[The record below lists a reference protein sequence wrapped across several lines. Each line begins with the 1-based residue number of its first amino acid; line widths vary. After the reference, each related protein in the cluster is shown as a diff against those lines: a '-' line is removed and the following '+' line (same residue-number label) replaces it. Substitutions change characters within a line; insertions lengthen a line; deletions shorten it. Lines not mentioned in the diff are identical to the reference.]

1 MMRSKWALAVFVC
14 LVGLALYTTSALAT
28 PSSGF
33 TAVQQWKGVFDDI
46 DLKNKADH
54 YKLKYQTK
62 GTSDLYVTRNAISPG
77 GQSGWHEH
85 PGASLV
91 IVAVGEVMVYDGED
105 RNCGAT
111 SYVAGEMFV
120 EDSNHVHMVR
130 NETDAP
136 AETIA
141 VQTLP
146 TGATRR
152 IDVSAPPNCPV

>member
-1 MMRSKWALAVFVC
+1 MRSKWALAVLVC

-33 TAVQQWKGVFDDI
+33 TAVQQWKGVFEDI
-46 DLKNKADH
+46 DLKNNADH

-85 PGASLV
+85 PGPSLV

-105 RNCGAT
+105 PDCTAVR
-111 SYVAGEMFV
+111 YLAGEMFV

-152 IDVSAPPNCPV
+152 IDAPAPAGCPI